1 MTIEPIRTKD
11 DHDRAL
17 KRVEELWLSPFG
29 SPEGDELDVLTTLI
43 VAYEKEHYPMPPP
56 DPIAAI
62 LFRMEQQNLTRR
74 DLEPFIGSRAR
85 VSEVL
90 SGKRNLTLPMIRR
103 LSQGL
108 NIPADILISI
118 PAKPAKRPRSTRRVS
133 TPSRPVPPQAP
144 RRARSQS
151 HPQPRRRAS

>member
-1 MTIEPIRTKD
+1 MTIQPIRTKQ
-11 DHDRAL
+11 DHHQAL
-17 KRVEELWLSPFG
+17 KRVEELWLSPVG

-43 VAYEKEHYPMPPP
+43 VEFEQKHYPLPPP

-90 SGKRNLTLPMIRR
+90 SGKRSLTLPMIRR
-103 LSQGL
+103 LSAGL
-108 NIPADILISI
+108 KIPADILIAL
-118 PAKPAKRPRSTRRVS
+118 PAKPAKHRAIRRAS
-133 TPSRPVPPQAP
+133 TPSRPVQPRAP
-144 RRARSQS
+144 RRAPAQS
-151 HPQPRRRAS
+151 PPRVRRRAS